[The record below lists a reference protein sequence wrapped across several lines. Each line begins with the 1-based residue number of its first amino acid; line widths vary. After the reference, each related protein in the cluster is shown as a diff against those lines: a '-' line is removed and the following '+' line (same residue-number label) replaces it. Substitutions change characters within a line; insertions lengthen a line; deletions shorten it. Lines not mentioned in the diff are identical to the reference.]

1 MQFNRRQTDPGEGK
15 VVRHLIASCLV
26 ATAIALALPAPARAA
41 YECNVSV
48 KYVLIYRDGLVNV
61 LHTGRGD
68 YTFVCSL
75 KGTYGGVD
83 PATCAMWTAMLQS
96 IKKKNGIANF
106 YFDGAGSCDAMGTY
120 TSAPVPVY
128 IGDVTPRRHGG

>member
-1 MQFNRRQTDPGEGK
+1 MTLNRLQSESTQAG
-15 VVRHLIASCLV
+15 VVRHLVARCLV
-26 ATAIALALPAPARAA
+26 ALVVALLLPAPAHAA
-41 YECNVSV
+41 FECNVSV
-48 KYVLIYRDGLVNV
+48 RNVLIYRDGLVNV

-75 KGTYGGVD
+75 NGTYGGVD

-106 YFDGAGSCDAMGTY
+106 YFDGTGSCDAIGTY
-120 TSAPVPVY
+120 TNAPVPVY
-128 IGDVTPRRHGG
+128 IGDVTPPRHGG

>member
-1 MQFNRRQTDPGEGK
+1 MTLNRLQADSTQGGAIR
-15 VVRHLIASCLV
+15 RLIAGCLV
-26 ATAIALALPAPARAA
+26 ALGVALLLPAPAHAA

-61 LHTGRGD
+61 FHTGRND

-96 IKKKNGIANF
+96 IKKKDGIAAF
-106 YFDGAGSCDAMGTY
+106 YFAGAGSCDAMGTY

-128 IGDVTPRRHGG
+128 IGDVTP